1 MWVYISSIRFDLEEM
16 QRVRN
21 DLLGRGYPK
30 RVLEKDLP
38 YDNEKRKALLQKMKD
53 RTFQQ
58 KKTHDDG
65 KIIIKIPFVKGIR
78 KLRLQKHYKKM
89 VASLRT
95 LTKSSFL
102 DDLRMVIAHPV
113 VQNSF
118 LETYRL
124 NFVPKV

>member
-1 MWVYISSIRFDLEEM
+1 
-16 QRVRN
+16 
-21 DLLGRGYPK
+21 
-30 RVLEKDLP
+30 
-38 YDNEKRKALLQKMKD
+38 MKD

-58 KKTHDDG
+58 KKTYDDG

-124 NFVPKV
+124 NFVPKVYSAKSRVGSESGGCTEGSGGPGQQQ